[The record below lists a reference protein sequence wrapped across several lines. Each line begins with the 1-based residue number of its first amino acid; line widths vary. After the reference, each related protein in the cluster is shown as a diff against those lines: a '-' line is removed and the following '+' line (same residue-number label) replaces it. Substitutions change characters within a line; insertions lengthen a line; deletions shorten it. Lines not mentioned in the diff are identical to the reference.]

1 LVDWKVRRLLSCVGT
16 SSDGSPASSAD
27 EAPAGRAAGGCVC
40 GRDGAA
46 CGRCG
51 RCTCADGDGDAAA
64 GSARLRRA
72 RSAVDAATCMC
83 CVRCVFYHGLR
94 RDADDPGDDD
104 EPCACR
110 SRPACAAR
118 WAVIGALLP
127 VLPCLCLYPPL
138 RCAVDAACRA
148 TTPPAAGG
156 GARSCRCGSA
166 APRRARHPGLK
177 GLLESESSST

>member
-1 LVDWKVRRLLSCVGT
+1 MRRLLSCVGT

-156 GARSCRCGSA
+156 GGARSCRCGSA